1 MKRLTIPPIILLVI
15 LLVSACIQSEVSNSE
30 AFMDNLDI
38 DLSKQSFHEIYN
50 LSDSYFINDVTFH
63 KQDVNR
69 VETESS
75 ANPLDIDTNVVS
87 KLIGIECTNSTI
99 NDTASVKNNYDY
111 IVDFK
116 ISNEDGNRLYSVS
129 IGDAY
134 LLVSLVSETEKIVKH
149 EISNEDYESLL
160 DLLSQ

>member
-1 MKRLTIPPIILLVI
+1 M
-15 LLVSACIQSEVSNSE
+15 
-30 AFMDNLDI
+30 
-38 DLSKQSFHEIYN
+38 
-50 LSDSYFINDVTFH
+50 
-63 KQDVNR
+63 
-69 VETESS
+69 
-75 ANPLDIDTNVVS
+75 VS

-99 NDTASVKNNYDY
+99 NDTVSVKNNYDY
-111 IVDFK
+111 IIDFK